1 MSKKM
6 SQNFND
12 SYTSA
17 ITASTENQDQSFSSK
32 VLENT
37 NDILLIHL
45 NEFPINNTF
54 KKTETKKTPKKK
66 LSNKTFFLSK
76 PSLFKE
82 DDINTEKWFTN
93 KIRLNPAGKNSK
105 KILYQLLKD
114 DKFKKTHSHQVLMAQ
129 KEKGIYI
136 IRNNFGICAK
146 IRWNLFSNHFKVFDE
161 SNNLIEEII
170 YEFNFNGI
178 NGPTKLK
185 ILLPKIT
192 KNEKSLVNITGNKK
206 LVYNMKN
213 KSPVYNDFFK
223 VYTLL
228 FIRRKVIPNE
238 KNFQIIFSDYK
249 EDSND
254 ILLQFAQSEN
264 DEFILDFKHPFN
276 NITAFA
282 LAITAMSSRTFCK

>member
-1 MSKKM
+1 M

-82 DDINTEKWFTN
+82 DAINTEKWFTN

-170 YEFNFNGI
+170 YEFNFKGI

-223 VYTLL
+223 VYTLQ

>member
-66 LSNKTFFLSK
+66 LSKKTFFLSK

-170 YEFNFNGI
+170 YEFNFKGI

-223 VYTLL
+223 VYTLQ

>member
-45 NEFPINNTF
+45 NEFSINNTF

-66 LSNKTFFLSK
+66 LPNKTFFLSK

-105 KILYQLLKD
+105 KILCQLLKD

-170 YEFNFNGI
+170 YEFNFKGI

-223 VYTLL
+223 VYTLQ

>member
-1 MSKKM
+1 M

-45 NEFPINNTF
+45 NKFPINNTF

-170 YEFNFNGI
+170 YEFNFKGI

-223 VYTLL
+223 VYTLQ

>member
-1 MSKKM
+1 M

-45 NEFPINNTF
+45 NEFSINNTF

-93 KIRLNPAGKNSK
+93 KIRVNPAGKNSK

-170 YEFNFNGI
+170 YEFNFKGI

-223 VYTLL
+223 VYTLQ

>member
-82 DDINTEKWFTN
+82 DAINTEKWFTN

-170 YEFNFNGI
+170 YEFNFKGI

-223 VYTLL
+223 VYTLQ

>member
-45 NEFPINNTF
+45 NEFSINNTL

-170 YEFNFNGI
+170 YEFNFKGI

-223 VYTLL
+223 VYTLQ

>member
-1 MSKKM
+1 M

-45 NEFPINNTF
+45 NEFSINNTF

-93 KIRLNPAGKNSK
+93 KIRLNQAGKNSK

-170 YEFNFNGI
+170 YEFNFKGI

-223 VYTLL
+223 VYTLQ

>member
-45 NEFPINNTF
+45 NEFSINNTF
-54 KKTETKKTPKKK
+54 KKTETKKTLKKK

-170 YEFNFNGI
+170 YEFNFKGI

-223 VYTLL
+223 VYTLQ

-249 EDSND
+249 EDCND

>member
-45 NEFPINNTF
+45 NEFSINNTF
-54 KKTETKKTPKKK
+54 KKTETKKTLKKK

-170 YEFNFNGI
+170 YEFNFKGI

>member
-93 KIRLNPAGKNSK
+93 KIRVNPAGKNSK

-170 YEFNFNGI
+170 YEFNFKGI

-223 VYTLL
+223 VYTLQ

>member
-45 NEFPINNTF
+45 NKFPINNTF

-170 YEFNFNGI
+170 YEFNFKGI

-223 VYTLL
+223 VYTLQ

>member
-93 KIRLNPAGKNSK
+93 KIRLKPAGKNSK
-105 KILYQLLKD
+105 KILYQLLKN

-161 SNNLIEEII
+161 SNYLIEEII
-170 YEFNFNGI
+170 YEFNFKGI

-223 VYTLL
+223 VYTLR

>member
-1 MSKKM
+1 MNKKM

-93 KIRLNPAGKNSK
+93 KIRVNPAGKNSK

-170 YEFNFNGI
+170 YEFNFKGI

-223 VYTLL
+223 VYTLQ

>member
-45 NEFPINNTF
+45 NEFSINNTF

-93 KIRLNPAGKNSK
+93 KIRVNPAKKNSK
-105 KILYQLLKD
+105 KIFYQLLKD

-170 YEFNFNGI
+170 YEFNFKGI

-223 VYTLL
+223 VYTLQ

>member
-1 MSKKM
+1 M

-45 NEFPINNTF
+45 NEFSINNTL

-170 YEFNFNGI
+170 YEFNFKGI

-223 VYTLL
+223 VYTLQ

>member
-1 MSKKM
+1 M

-45 NEFPINNTF
+45 NEFSINNTF

-93 KIRLNPAGKNSK
+93 KIRVNPEGKNSK

-170 YEFNFNGI
+170 YEFNFKGI

-223 VYTLL
+223 VYTLQ

-264 DEFILDFKHPFN
+264 DEFVLDFKHPFN
-276 NITAFA
+276 NITSFA
-282 LAITAMSSRTFCK
+282 LAITAMASRTFCK

>member
-1 MSKKM
+1 M

-17 ITASTENQDQSFSSK
+17 ITASTENQDQSFTSK

-45 NEFPINNTF
+45 NEFSINNTF
-54 KKTETKKTPKKK
+54 KKTEPKKTPKKK

-93 KIRLNPAGKNSK
+93 KIRINQIEKNSK

-170 YEFNFNGI
+170 YEFNFKGI

-223 VYTLL
+223 VYTLQ

>member
-45 NEFPINNTF
+45 NEFSINNTF

-66 LSNKTFFLSK
+66 LPNKTFFLSK

-170 YEFNFNGI
+170 YEFNFKGI

-223 VYTLL
+223 VYTLQ

>member
-54 KKTETKKTPKKK
+54 KKTETKKTLKKK

-170 YEFNFNGI
+170 YEFNFKGI

-223 VYTLL
+223 VYTLQ

>member
-54 KKTETKKTPKKK
+54 KKTETKKTLKKK

-170 YEFNFNGI
+170 YEFNFKGI

>member
-1 MSKKM
+1 MNKKM

-54 KKTETKKTPKKK
+54 KKTETKKTLKKK

-170 YEFNFNGI
+170 CEFNFKGI

-223 VYTLL
+223 VYTLQ

>member
-170 YEFNFNGI
+170 YEFNFKGI

-223 VYTLL
+223 VYTLQ

>member
-45 NEFPINNTF
+45 NEFSINNTF

-161 SNNLIEEII
+161 SNYLIEEII
-170 YEFNFNGI
+170 YEFNFKGI

-213 KSPVYNDFFK
+213 KSPVYNGFFK
-223 VYTLL
+223 VYTLQ

>member
-1 MSKKM
+1 M

-66 LSNKTFFLSK
+66 ISNKTFFLSK

-170 YEFNFNGI
+170 YEFNFKGI

-223 VYTLL
+223 VYTLQ

>member
-1 MSKKM
+1 M

-170 YEFNFNGI
+170 YEFNFKGI

>member
-1 MSKKM
+1 MNKKM

-45 NEFPINNTF
+45 NEFSINNTF
-54 KKTETKKTPKKK
+54 KKTATKKTPKKK

-170 YEFNFNGI
+170 YEFNFKGI

-223 VYTLL
+223 VYTLQ

>member
-45 NEFPINNTF
+45 NEFSINNTF
-54 KKTETKKTPKKK
+54 KKTETKKTLKKK

-170 YEFNFNGI
+170 YEFNFKGI

-223 VYTLL
+223 VYTLQ

>member
-1 MSKKM
+1 M

-12 SYTSA
+12 SYISA
-17 ITASTENQDQSFSSK
+17 VTAPTENQDQSFASK

-45 NEFPINNTF
+45 NDFSLNKTF
-54 KKTETKKTPKKK
+54 RKTSPKKASK
-66 LSNKTFFLSK
+66 KKFSNKTFFLSK

-93 KIRLNPAGKNSK
+93 KIKINYPEKNSK
-105 KILYQLLKD
+105 KILYKLLKD
-114 DKFKKTHSHQVLMAQ
+114 EKYKTHTHQVLMAQ
-129 KEKGIYI
+129 KEKGIYV

-161 SNNLIEEII
+161 NNNLIEEII
-170 YEFNFNGI
+170 YEFNFKGI

-192 KNEKSLVNITGNKK
+192 KNEKSLVNITQNKK

-223 VYTLL
+223 VYTLQ

-249 EDSND
+249 EDHND

-264 DEFILDFKHPFN
+264 NEFILDFKHPFN
-276 NITAFA
+276 YITAFA
-282 LAITAMSSRTFCK
+282 LAITAMASRTFCK

>member
-82 DDINTEKWFTN
+82 DGINTEKWFTN
-93 KIRLNPAGKNSK
+93 KIRVNPAGKNSK

-170 YEFNFNGI
+170 YEFNFKGI

-223 VYTLL
+223 VYTLQ

>member
-45 NEFPINNTF
+45 NEFSINNTF

-93 KIRLNPAGKNSK
+93 KIRVNPAGKNSK

-170 YEFNFNGI
+170 YEFNFKGI

-223 VYTLL
+223 VYTLQ

-238 KNFQIIFSDYK
+238 KNFQISI
-249 EDSND
+249 
-254 ILLQFAQSEN
+254 
-264 DEFILDFKHPFN
+264 EFF
-276 NITAFA
+276 
-282 LAITAMSSRTFCK
+282 

>member
-170 YEFNFNGI
+170 YEFNFKGI

>member
-45 NEFPINNTF
+45 NEFSINNTF

-93 KIRLNPAGKNSK
+93 KIRVNPEGKNSK

-170 YEFNFNGI
+170 YEFNFKGI

-223 VYTLL
+223 VYTLQ

-264 DEFILDFKHPFN
+264 DEFVLDFKHPFN
-276 NITAFA
+276 NITS
-282 LAITAMSSRTFCK
+282 LAITAMASRTFCK

>member
-1 MSKKM
+1 M

-45 NEFPINNTF
+45 NEFSINNTF

-93 KIRLNPAGKNSK
+93 KIRVNPAGKNSK

-170 YEFNFNGI
+170 YEFNFKGI

>member
-1 MSKKM
+1 M

-45 NEFPINNTF
+45 NEFSINNTF
-54 KKTETKKTPKKK
+54 KKTETKKTLKKK

-170 YEFNFNGI
+170 YEFNFKGI

-223 VYTLL
+223 VYTLQ

>member
-1 MSKKM
+1 M

-93 KIRLNPAGKNSK
+93 KIRVNPAGKNSK

-170 YEFNFNGI
+170 YEFNFKGI

-223 VYTLL
+223 VYTLQ

-276 NITAFA
+276 NIIAFA

>member
-12 SYTSA
+12 SYISA
-17 ITASTENQDQSFSSK
+17 VTAPTENQDQSFASK

-45 NEFPINNTF
+45 NDFSLNKTF
-54 KKTETKKTPKKK
+54 RKTSPKKTSKKK
-66 LSNKTFFLSK
+66 FSNKTFFLSK

-93 KIRLNPAGKNSK
+93 KIKINYPEKNSK
-105 KILYQLLKD
+105 KILYKLLKD
-114 DKFKKTHSHQVLMAQ
+114 EKYKTHTHQVLMAQ
-129 KEKGIYI
+129 KEKGIYV

-161 SNNLIEEII
+161 NNNLIEEII
-170 YEFNFNGI
+170 YEFNFKGI

-192 KNEKSLVNITGNKK
+192 KNEKSLVNITQNKK

-223 VYTLL
+223 VYTLQ

-249 EDSND
+249 EDHND

-264 DEFILDFKHPFN
+264 NEFILDFKHPFN
-276 NITAFA
+276 YITAFA
-282 LAITAMSSRTFCK
+282 LAITAMASRTFCK

>member
-1 MSKKM
+1 M

-45 NEFPINNTF
+45 NEFSINNTF

-93 KIRLNPAGKNSK
+93 KIRVNPAGKNSK
-105 KILYQLLKD
+105 KILYQLIKD

-170 YEFNFNGI
+170 YEFNFKGI

-223 VYTLL
+223 VYTLQ

>member
-1 MSKKM
+1 M

-136 IRNNFGICAK
+136 IRNNFGMCAK

-170 YEFNFNGI
+170 YEFNFKGI

-223 VYTLL
+223 VYTLQ

>member
-54 KKTETKKTPKKK
+54 KKTETKKTLKKK

-161 SNNLIEEII
+161 SNYLIEEII
-170 YEFNFNGI
+170 YEFNFKGI

-223 VYTLL
+223 VYTLQ